1 MVDLIKYLVK
11 RLIYIEIGACA
22 LAIIQLRKDNDF
34 LSSYAYLFI
43 TNPKP
48 TQQFIA
54 DFILDNIFICI
65 LLSLDWNKIN
75 RSDRGIKKI
84 PELTRYEITLASQ
97 LTALRDF
104 LLVSIFFI
112 GFTVFMIVQMQGD
125 SLFFYMLLI
134 SLIIVALPSPLIH
147 LQYYRLNRHMAI
159 NINVTEKT
167 IAFTVNGSTESIAFD
182 KVKAIKIV
190 FHESPYSTWSSYQY
204 TLLSTDSGKRYIIT
218 SLLIKRQQEIFKYL
232 DLNFS
237 IERRTFPFVREEEL
251 QSLPAT

>member
-1 MVDLIKYLVK
+1 MVDLIKYLGK

-22 LAIIQLRKDNDF
+22 LAIIQLSNEHEF
-34 LSSYAYLFI
+34 LPNFAYLFV

-48 TQQFIA
+48 AQQFIVN
-54 DFILDNIFICI
+54 FIFDNIFIGI

-75 RSDRGIKKI
+75 QSGWGIKKI
-84 PELTRYEITLASQ
+84 PEQTRYEITLASQ

-112 GFTVFMIVQMQGD
+112 GFTIFMIVQMQGD
-125 SLFFYMLLI
+125 SLLFYMLLI

-159 NINVTEKT
+159 SINVVDKT
-167 IAFTVNGSTESIAFD
+167 IAFTVNGITELVAFD
-182 KVKAIKIV
+182 NFKSIKIV
-190 FHESPYSTWSSYQY
+190 FHESSYSTWSSYQY
-204 TLLSTDSGKRYIIT
+204 TLLGTDSGKNYIIT
-218 SLLIKRQQEIFKYL
+218 SLLIKRQQEIFKHL
-232 DLNFS
+232 GLKFS

-251 QSLPAT
+251 HSLAAT